1 MVVDELNT
9 LIGHR
14 TQSIPFWKTD
24 LKAQLRDK
32 YGVEAITDAE
42 MAADF
47 HLAMALLLSAS
58 DASKVVGPPPTS
70 QTLGAVARTQVSDEW
85 DSRDVYLR
93 LTIARIQAQL
103 GMSLRADV
111 RFDGMPPRA
120 LSSLLPSYVDPDS
133 VRVKHSSTR
142 QFCCPIWSLTSRE
155 QTLSITMTE

>member
-14 TQSIPFWKTD
+14 TQSLPFWKTD

-42 MAADF
+42 MAADY
-47 HLAMALLLSAS
+47 HLALALLLNAS
-58 DASKVVGPPPTS
+58 DARNVA
-70 QTLGAVARTQVSDEW
+70 TLPYDSTLIAVSAKTQVSDEW
-85 DSRDVYLR
+85 DSKDIYLR
-93 LTIARIQAQL
+93 LTIARIQSQL

-133 VRVKHSSTR
+133 VRVKHSSTYR
-142 QFCCPIWSLTSRE
+142 DRLPI
-155 QTLSITMTE
+155 